1 MDAIVIRSNLI
12 EYKKA
17 LEIQKIIHNLRKS
30 DVLPDTLW
38 LLEHEPVITLG
49 RSGKIENLLVPEDYL
64 KKIGINIYYV
74 ERGGDITYHGP
85 GQIIGYVFFKIDGL
99 DKVRDFVG
107 KIETAI
113 ITALKKI
120 NINAKTIEKHRGV
133 WVNQNKICAIGVA
146 IKDWVSFHGFALY
159 LNPIMEHF
167 NLIVPC
173 GIMDKGITSVY
184 KETSI
189 DNRKLL
195 EELLILGFQE
205 VFNISFREEKL
216 EEILKMEVKV

>member
-12 EYKKA
+12 EYKRA
-17 LEIQKIIHNLRKS
+17 LEIQKTIHNLRKN
-30 DVLPDTLW
+30 DIIPDTLW

-49 RSGKIENLLVPEDYL
+49 RSGKIENLLVSEDYL
-64 KKIGINIYYV
+64 KNIGINIYYV

-85 GQIIGYVFFKIDGL
+85 GQIIGYVFFKVEGL

-107 KIETAI
+107 KIESAI
-113 ITALKKI
+113 INALRKL

-133 WVNQNKICAIGVA
+133 WVNQNKICAIGIA

-173 GIMDKGITSVY
+173 GIKDKGITSIY
-184 KETSI
+184 NEALI
-189 DNRKLL
+189 NDRKLI
-195 EELLILGFQE
+195 ENLLISAFEE
-205 VFNISFREEKL
+205 VFKLSFKEVKL

>member
-1 MDAIVIRSNLI
+1 MNAIVIRSNLI
-12 EYKKA
+12 EYKRA
-17 LEIQKIIHNLRKS
+17 LEIQKTIHNLRKN
-30 DVLPDTLW
+30 DIIPDTLW

-49 RSGKIENLLVPEDYL
+49 RSGKIENLLVSEDYL
-64 KKIGINIYYV
+64 KNIGINIYYV

-85 GQIIGYVFFKIDGL
+85 GQIIGYVFFKVEGL

-107 KIETAI
+107 KIESAI
-113 ITALKKI
+113 INALRKL

-133 WVNQNKICAIGVA
+133 WVNQNKICAIGIA

-173 GIMDKGITSVY
+173 GIKDKGITSIY
-184 KETSI
+184 NEALI
-189 DNRKLL
+189 NDRKLI
-195 EELLILGFQE
+195 ENLLISAFEE
-205 VFNISFREEKL
+205 VFKLSFKEVKL